1 MNLRKSKIY
10 LLKNILIRIIFVL
23 DFMKSLTYL
32 NKFFYKYRF
41 KIFLGLIITIIA
53 RFFALVAPNLIG
65 NSISIIDNYIN
76 NGGDTTTIKTILIKN
91 ILFIVG
97 ASIIAG
103 LFTFIMRQT
112 LINVSR
118 IIEFDLKNEIFQKYQ
133 ELDISFYK
141 NNRIGDLMNRISEDV
156 SRVRMY
162 VGPALMY
169 SINTVTLFIIIISY
183 MFSVDVKLTLY
194 TIGPLPL
201 LSYVIY
207 KLSKKINI
215 KSLRVQSSL
224 SKLTT
229 LAQESFSGI
238 SVIKSYSV
246 EEILNKHTTEISYE
260 TKLKH
265 IDLAKFQAWFL
276 PMMVL
281 LIGISNILVIY
292 IGGNQ
297 FIDGR
302 IELGVLA
309 EFIIYV
315 NMLTW
320 PVATVGWVTSIIQQA
335 EASQSRINQFLNEK
349 IKILNESSEIFNIKG
364 DLEFKNV
371 SFLYDE
377 TNIQAISNLSFKIKK
392 GETLGIIGPVG
403 CGKSTI
409 LELIIRNYDPN
420 SGKILIDDLNIKK
433 HNKINIRH
441 NVSYVPQTT
450 FLFSDTIT
458 NNIRFGNQKAEF
470 EEIEKYVKISS
481 LEDEI
486 KGFPKKYESILG
498 ERGINLSGGQKQR
511 LALARALIN
520 KPKILLLD
528 DCLSAVDVKTERKI
542 TNNLQNEL
550 KDITKIIVSQRTSTL
565 KNCDKIIVLKN
576 GEIVETGNH
585 NELIKNLKG
594 YYYQINTKQNKKIN

>member
-1 MNLRKSKIY
+1 
-10 LLKNILIRIIFVL
+10 
-23 DFMKSLTYL
+23 MKSLTYL